1 MGTVIVNRDHVDW
14 IVEAVDEE
22 VEMPEIPHSAYPK
35 ERLVKDF
42 TGQVHFDQPWPPPW
56 LAAAHG

>member
-22 VEMPEIPHSAYPK
+22 VEMPEIPLSADPK
-35 ERLVKDF
+35 GRLVKDF
-42 TGQVHFDQPWPPPW
+42 TGQLHFD
-56 LAAAHG
+56 